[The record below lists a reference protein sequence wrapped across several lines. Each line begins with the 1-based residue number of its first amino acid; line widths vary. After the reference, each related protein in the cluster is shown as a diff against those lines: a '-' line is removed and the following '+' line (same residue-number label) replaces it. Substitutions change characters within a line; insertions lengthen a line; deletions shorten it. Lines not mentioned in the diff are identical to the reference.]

1 MNNKQEFQITI
12 FFTLAVTNLKTNRPT
27 RVMSLKQFKNDI
39 LPVKDKLYRFANSIL
54 RNGMEAEDVVQEVFI
69 RLWQRRDHWSEIEN
83 IEALTMKMT
92 KNLALDKLRSKH
104 NRTDALPDYA
114 DWRDDGAQPD
124 EMTERN
130 DTISRI
136 RTIMQELPEKHR
148 RVMQL
153 RDIEGLSYEEIC
165 TTRDVPMSQVK
176 INLFRARKQIREH
189 LIKTNLV

>member
-1 MNNKQEFQITI
+1 
-12 FFTLAVTNLKTNRPT
+12 
-27 RVMSLKQFKNDI
+27 MSLKQFKNDI

-104 NRTDALPDYA
+104 NRTNALPDHA

-148 RVMQL
+148 LVMQL

-165 TTRDVPMSQVK
+165 TTLDMPMSQVK

>member
-1 MNNKQEFQITI
+1 
-12 FFTLAVTNLKTNRPT
+12 
-27 RVMSLKQFKNDI
+27 MSLKQFKNDI

-148 RVMQL
+148 LVMQL

-165 TTRDVPMSQVK
+165 TTLDMPMSQVK
-176 INLFRARKQIREH
+176 INLFSARKQIREH

>member
-1 MNNKQEFQITI
+1 
-12 FFTLAVTNLKTNRPT
+12 
-27 RVMSLKQFKNDI
+27 MSLKQFKNDI

-54 RNGMEAEDVVQEVFI
+54 RNAMEAEDVVQEVFI
-69 RLWQRRDHWSEIEN
+69 RLWQRRDRWGEIDN
-83 IEALTMKMT
+83 MEALTMKMT

-124 EMTERN
+124 EMTERS
-130 DTISRI
+130 DTINRI
-136 RTIMQELPEKHR
+136 RAIMQQLPEKHR
-148 RVMQL
+148 LVMQL

-165 TTRDVPMSQVK
+165 TTLDMPMSQVK

>member
-1 MNNKQEFQITI
+1 
-12 FFTLAVTNLKTNRPT
+12 
-27 RVMSLKQFKNDI
+27 MSLKQFKNDI

-104 NRTDALPDYA
+104 NRTNALPDHA

-136 RTIMQELPEKHR
+136 RTIMQKLPEKHR
-148 RVMQL
+148 LVMQL

-165 TTRDVPMSQVK
+165 TTLDMPMSQVK